1 LKLSQFKKNL
11 ETGAIEMAEWTEA
24 ANYSTGEEVANS
36 ITHGIGVLL
45 SIAGLAVL
53 VNFSTTR
60 GDTWHIVSC
69 SIYGATLI
77 LLYTAST
84 LYHSVPVPRIKGLL
98 RTIDHSAIYLLIA
111 GTYTPF
117 MLVNLRGPWGWSLF
131 GTIWGI
137 AILGI
142 ILKTTS
148 FGRLPGISLG
158 FYLTMSWIIVIAIKP
173 MLAVLDKGGLELLIL
188 GGLAYTAGVVFYVW
202 EKLPYSH
209 AIWHLFV
216 MAGSAFHFF
225 SILFY
230 VIPA

>member
-1 LKLSQFKKNL
+1 
-11 ETGAIEMAEWTEA
+11 MAEWAESSEYTRR
-24 ANYSTGEEVANS
+24 EEIANS
-36 ITHGIGVLL
+36 ITHGIGALL
-45 SIAGLAVL
+45 SVAGLAVL
-53 VNFSTTR
+53 VGFSTTR
-60 GDTWHIVSC
+60 GDAWHIVSC

-77 LLYTAST
+77 LLYLAST
-84 LYHSVPVPRIKGLL
+84 LYHSISQPNLKELL
-98 RTIDHSAIYLLIA
+98 RTFDHSAIYLLIA

-117 MLVNLRGPWGWSLF
+117 MLVSLRGPWGWSLF

-137 AILGI
+137 ALLGI
-142 ILKTTS
+142 VLKTTS

-158 FYLTMSWIIVIAIKP
+158 FYLTMGWIVIIAIKP
-173 MLAVLDKGGLELLIL
+173 LLAALDKGGLWLLVL
-188 GGLAYTAGVVFYVW
+188 GGLAYTGGVIFYAW

-225 SILFY
+225 AILFY

>member
-1 LKLSQFKKNL
+1 
-11 ETGAIEMAEWTEA
+11 MAEWAETT
-24 ANYSTGEEVANS
+24 NYSTGEEIANS
-36 ITHGIGVLL
+36 VTHGMGVLL

-53 VNFSTTR
+53 VNFATTR
-60 GDTWHIVSC
+60 GDAWHIVSC

-84 LYHSVPVPRIKGLL
+84 VYHSVPVPRIKGLL
-98 RTIDHSAIYLLIA
+98 RTMDHSAIYLLIA

-117 MLVNLRGPWGWSLF
+117 MLVNLRGPWGWSIF
-131 GTIWGI
+131 GIIWGI
-137 AILGI
+137 ATLGI

-148 FGRLPGISLG
+148 FGRLPGVSLG
-158 FYLTMSWIIVIAIKP
+158 FYLTMGWVIVIAIKP

>member
-1 LKLSQFKKNL
+1 
-11 ETGAIEMAEWTEA
+11 MAEWAETT
-24 ANYSTGEEVANS
+24 NYSTGEEIANS
-36 ITHGIGVLL
+36 VTHGIGVLL
-45 SIAGLAVL
+45 SIAGLAAL

-60 GDTWHIVSC
+60 GDAWHIVSC

-84 LYHSVPVPRIKGLL
+84 VYHSVPVPRIKGLL

-117 MLVNLRGPWGWSLF
+117 MLVNLRGPWGWSIF
-131 GTIWGI
+131 GIIWGI
-137 AILGI
+137 ATLGI

-148 FGRLPGISLG
+148 FGRLPGVSLG
-158 FYLTMSWIIVIAIKP
+158 FYLTMGWVIVIAIKP

>member
-1 LKLSQFKKNL
+1 
-11 ETGAIEMAEWTEA
+11 MAEWAETT
-24 ANYSTGEEVANS
+24 NYSAGEELANS

-60 GDTWHIVSC
+60 GDAWHIVSC

-98 RTIDHSAIYLLIA
+98 RTFDHSAIYLLIA

-117 MLVNLRGPWGWSLF
+117 MLVNLRGPWGWSIF

-148 FGRLPGISLG
+148 FGRLPGVSLG
-158 FYLTMSWIIVIAIKP
+158 FYLTMGWIIVIAIKP
-173 MLAVLDKGGLELLIL
+173 LLAVLDKGGLELLIL
-188 GGLAYTAGVVFYVW
+188 GGLAYSAGVIFYIW

-216 MAGSAFHFF
+216 LAGSIFHFF
-225 SILFY
+225 AILFY
-230 VIPA
+230 VIPG